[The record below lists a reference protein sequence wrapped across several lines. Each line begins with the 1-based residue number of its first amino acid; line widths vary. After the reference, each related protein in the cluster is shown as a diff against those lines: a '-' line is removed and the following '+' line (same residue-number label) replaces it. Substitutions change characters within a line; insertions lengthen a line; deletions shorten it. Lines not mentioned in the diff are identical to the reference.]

1 MKGIIKVNLK
11 MIIRIR
17 ITSEIPI
24 KRNNEYRSGNE
35 STNETYDNKSKMK
48 VNIRIR

>member
-11 MIIRIR
+11 MIIRIG

-24 KRNNEYRSGNE
+24 KKNNAYKSGNE
-35 STNETYDNKSKMK
+35 STNETNNNKSKMK